1 MSQSPSIVPEDSYR
15 DVYLV
20 LDDFGSLLGQAWRE
34 VGEDDTERLPEARIS
49 SEAVYRGTGSGGAEA
64 AYAEQVMV
72 LLQAIWLACIR

>member
-34 VGEDDTERLPEARIS
+34 TGEARNYPIS
-49 SEAVYRGTGSGGAEA
+49 RS
-64 AYAEQVMV
+64 
-72 LLQAIWLACIR
+72 L